1 MKKAIKILAIV
12 CLGMFLVGCT
22 DAKTISNSA
31 SGEHDNN
38 NSQINVTE
46 ASNLSTDNYSVSN
59 QNGEKNNAT
68 TNANDAESSEEIFMR
83 RTIAVCTVFVAA
95 AAASF

>member
-46 ASNLSTDNYSVSN
+46 ASNLSTDNYM
-59 QNGEKNNAT
+59 
-68 TNANDAESSEEIFMR
+68 F
-83 RTIAVCTVFVAA
+83 
-95 AAASF
+95 